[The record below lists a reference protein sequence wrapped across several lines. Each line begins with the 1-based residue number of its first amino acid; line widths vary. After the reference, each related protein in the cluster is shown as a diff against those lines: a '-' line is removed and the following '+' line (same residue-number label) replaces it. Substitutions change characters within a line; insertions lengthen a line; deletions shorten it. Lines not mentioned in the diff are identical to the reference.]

1 MTRRFLP
8 TSLPIPLPI
17 LLLALLAPLL
27 TLGACS
33 ADPTAGYANVSP
45 HRSDITSVSVPIFDN
60 ITHHH
65 GAETMLTQAL
75 MRRIQRQ
82 TPWSLAAGAQADST
96 LTGSIVS
103 IELER
108 LGQDRVT
115 GLGNEMAIDIAVDFR
130 WVDNRSGE
138 PIVARRNFRGSA
150 TFVPAQ
156 GVREPIETGIQGA
169 VESLAESMIAEL
181 RTDW

>member
-1 MTRRFLP
+1 MIRAALAC
-8 TSLPIPLPI
+8 
-17 LLLALLAPLL
+17 LLLALPLA
-27 TLGACS
+27 GGCS
-33 ADPTAGYANVSP
+33 SDPASGYANVSP
-45 HRSDITSVSVPIFDN
+45 HRSDVSSVSVPIFN
-60 ITHHH
+60 NLTHHH
-65 GAETMLTQAL
+65 GAETLLTQAL
-75 MRRIQRQ
+75 MRRVQRQ
-82 TPWSLAAGAQADST
+82 TPWALLPGAQADST
-96 LTGSIVS
+96 LTGSIVA

-115 GLGNEMAIDIAVDFR
+115 GLGNEMAVDIAVDFR

-156 GVREPIETGIQGA
+156 GVREPIETGLQGA
-169 VESLAESMIAEL
+169 VESLAEAIIAEL